1 MNNPA
6 EQMIATSQANVQAF
20 EGAVNQAYAGM
31 EKLVELNMAATK
43 AALGESFGH
52 LHAVMSA
59 KDPQAMMALQTSFLQ
74 PMGAKSMAYFQ
85 HVQSIATEGQ
95 SDFTAKLESQL
106 AEAQKAFGDSMEQI
120 TKNAPAGSEAAVAA
134 FQSAM
139 SNGQKAVESAQAAIK
154 KATATAQANFD
165 NVTKQAAD
173 VAKKA
178 AKAA

>member
-1 MNNPA
+1 MKNPA
-6 EQMIATSQANVQAF
+6 EQMIASNKANVEAF
-20 EGAVNQAYAGM
+20 EGTFNQAYAGM
-31 EKLVELNMAATK
+31 EKLIELNMAATK

-52 LHAVMSA
+52 LKAVMAA
-59 KDPQAMMALQTSFLQ
+59 KDPQALVALQTEFLK

-95 SDFTAKLESQL
+95 GDFTAKLEAQM
-106 AEAQKAFGDSMEQI
+106 ADAQKAFGDSIEQMS
-120 TKNAPAGSEAAVAA
+120 KNAPAGSEAAVAA

-139 SNGQKAVESAQAAIK
+139 SNGQKAVETAQAAIK

>member
-1 MNNPA
+1 MKNPA
-6 EQMIATSQANVQAF
+6 EQMIATNQANVQAL
-20 EGAVNQAYAGM
+20 EGAVNQAYTGM
-31 EKLVELNMAATK
+31 EKLVELNLAATK

-52 LHAVMSA
+52 LKAVMSA
-59 KDPQAMMALQTSFLQ
+59 KDPQELMALQTSFLQ
-74 PMGAKSMAYFQ
+74 PLGAKSMAYFQ

-95 SDFTAKLESQL
+95 AGFTAQFDAQI
-106 AEAQKAFGDSMEQI
+106 AEAQKAFGASIEQM

-154 KATATAQANFD
+154 KATATAHANFET
-165 NVTKQAAD
+165 VTKQAAD

-178 AKAA
+178 AKVA